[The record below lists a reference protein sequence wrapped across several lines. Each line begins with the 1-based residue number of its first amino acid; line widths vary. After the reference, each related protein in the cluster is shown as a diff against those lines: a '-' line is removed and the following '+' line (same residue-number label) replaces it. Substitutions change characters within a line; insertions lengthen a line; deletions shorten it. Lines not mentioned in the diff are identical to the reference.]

1 MSFWNMIG
9 VSMSAEE
16 KKRATKMARHLNSSM
31 RVSNQGGLS
40 KSVKLAKE
48 SLLNSITSSAA
59 SPQNSQQTEEK

>member
-16 KKRATKMARHLNSSM
+16 KTRAEKMAKHLNSSM

-40 KSVKLAKE
+40 KSVKSAKE
-48 SLLNSITSSAA
+48 SLLNSSTSSAA
-59 SPQNSQQTEEK
+59 SPQNSKQTEEI